1 MDLVRRGS
9 YTDTC
14 HCPETSRDANGSADI
29 IDKVISNVA
38 GFTPMLYSAKTQQER
53 ANSLCLFADIGFIL
67 FMRGSEE
74 TWTTGLWSESFI

>member
-38 GFTPMLYSAKTQQER
+38 G
-53 ANSLCLFADIGFIL
+53 
-67 FMRGSEE
+67 
-74 TWTTGLWSESFI
+74 